1 MIETKKYKRY
11 EKVNK
16 ELSQRQFRS
25 RQGRSDKKYSRDMQM
40 SFISYIGL
48 LILIAILLISK
59 I

>member
-40 SFISYIGL
+40 SFICYIGFIL
-48 LILIAILLISK
+48 LFASLLISK

>member
-11 EKVNK
+11 VKVNK
-16 ELSQRQFRS
+16 ELSKRQFRS